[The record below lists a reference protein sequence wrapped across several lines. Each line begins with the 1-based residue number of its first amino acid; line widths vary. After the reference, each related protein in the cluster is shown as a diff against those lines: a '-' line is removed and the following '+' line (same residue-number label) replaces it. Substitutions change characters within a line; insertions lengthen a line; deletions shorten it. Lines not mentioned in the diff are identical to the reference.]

1 MGLFRNRRS
10 DGSTGADRYDDPLRG
25 TDPSEEDGFAPRTD
39 GDYLAGPYIL
49 RFARP
54 VVTETDPAQAA
65 LGRGEFTDGG
75 RFIIERPFARPVVYT
90 VLVVDAEGAPLRLR
104 RTDTG
109 SRQSAEWDVTFAPDA
124 E

>member
-1 MGLFRNRRS
+1 MGLFRSRRGDDVTRA
-10 DGSTGADRYDDPLRG
+10 DGYDDTLDG

-39 GDYLAGPYIL
+39 GDYVVGSYIL

-54 VVTETDPAQAA
+54 VVTETDPEQAA

-90 VLVVDAEGAPLRLR
+90 VLAVDGEGAPLRLR
-104 RTDTG
+104 RTDTD
-109 SRQSAEWDVTFAPDA
+109 SRESAEWDITFAPDA
-124 E
+124 G